1 MRGLRGFFVRLA
13 GLFSG
18 QRRDGELAAEIESHL
33 HMHTEDNLRRGLNA
47 DDARGEAQ
55 IRLGGVEQTKE
66 IYRERRSLPMI
77 ETLVQDLRYSVRML
91 RKAPSFA
98 SLVILILA
106 LGIGANSSIFSVV
119 NAVLLRPL
127 PYPQSQRLVYL
138 EESNPQQGFPSFS
151 ASPANFL
158 DWRAQNRSFE
168 QMVAFVEDPSN
179 VMVGDSPEHWPGTAA
194 TQGFFEA
201 LGVRPV
207 LGRPFSDDDFVV
219 GKNHILVISHALWR
233 SNFGADPGVLGRN
246 ISMDGEP
253 YTIIGV
259 MPAGFRF
266 DGDQIR
272 YWTPFAFD
280 SSMAAVRGAH
290 FIRVMARLRAGVS
303 LPQAQ
308 SEMKGLAAQLEKQ
321 YPDTNAGW
329 TVIVD
334 PMQQSAVQDVHAALL
349 VLLGAVGFVLLIA
362 CANAANMLLSRAA
375 VRRKEIA
382 IRMTLGAGRRRI
394 VRQLLTESVV
404 LALAGGGLGLAI
416 AYGSS
421 RALAALPSTLLPR
434 AESIHVDLRVL
445 MFTLVLSIATGILF
459 GLAPAFAASREGLIG
474 TIKESGSTGRGGRSG
489 LKGALVVLEIA
500 LAMILLVGSG
510 LLLRSFAK
518 LSSVQPGVATEGR
531 LTFDVN
537 LPRARYPNPDQAT
550 QFYQESRRRLQAL
563 PGVESVTMTS
573 LLPVS
578 GDALVWSFGINGQ
591 PNSGS
596 LPSAEYYLVGPN
608 YLRNMGIP
616 LLAGRDFTEQDAAS
630 APHVCLINDFLA
642 RTVFHGQNPIGQHI
656 QTGRHYSVVRE
667 IVGVVGSVKQL
678 SLQDGETFQVYE
690 PFEQFP
696 QRGMTFIL
704 RTSGNAS
711 SLLPGVR
718 HAIQQVDS
726 QQPITDPRTMDQVV
740 QESVALPR
748 FRTMLLGLFSA
759 LALLLALVGLYS
771 VMSYVVEQ
779 QFQEIGIRIALGAL
793 PRDIYRVI
801 LKRGFALVAIGI
813 AIGLAGTAAITRL
826 LAAFL
831 FGVTPHD
838 PATIASVILL
848 FTAVA
853 FLACGIPARR
863 ATRVDPMIALRHE

>member
-1 MRGLRGFFVRLA
+1 MRTFRAWLSRLA
-13 GLFSG
+13 AIFN
-18 QRRDGELAAEIESHL
+18 RDERELTDELQSHL
-33 HMHTEDNLRRGLNA
+33 EFHIDDNLRRGITPEE
-47 DDARGEAQ
+47 ARRQAL
-55 IRLGGVEQTKE
+55 IALGGVEQTKE
-66 IYRERRSLPMI
+66 IYRGRRSLPVI
-77 ETLVQDLRYSVRML
+77 ETLLQDLRYSVRML
-91 RKAPSFA
+91 RKNPSFTA
-98 SLVILILA
+98 LVLLILA

-138 EESNPQQGFPSFS
+138 EESNPQQGFPRFEV
-151 ASPANFL
+151 SPANFL

-168 QMVAFVEDPSN
+168 KIVAFAEDTSN
-179 VMVGDSPEHWPGTAA
+179 VMFGDSPQHWTGTVASE
-194 TQGFFEA
+194 GFFEA

-219 GKNHILVISHALWR
+219 GKNHVLVISDALWR
-233 SNFGADPGVLGRN
+233 SNFGADPRVLERS

-253 YTIIGV
+253 HAIIGV

-272 YWTPFAFD
+272 YWKPFAFD
-280 SSMAAVRGAH
+280 SSMATVRGAH

-303 LPQAQ
+303 LSQSQ
-308 SEMKGLAAQLEKQ
+308 SEMKDLAAQLEKQ

-334 PMQQSAVQDVHAALL
+334 SMQESAVQDVHAALL

-375 VRRKEIA
+375 MRRKEIA

-394 VRQLLTESVV
+394 VMQLLTESVV

-421 RALAALPSTLLPR
+421 HALAALPSTLLPR

-445 MFTLVLSIATGILF
+445 MFTLVISIATGILF

-489 LKGALVVLEIA
+489 LRGALVVLEIA

-531 LTFDVN
+531 LTFDVS
-537 LPRARYPNPDQAT
+537 LPRARYHTPDQAI
-550 QFYQESRRRLQAL
+550 QFYQEARRRLQAL

-578 GDALVWSFGINGQ
+578 GDALVWAFGINGQ
-591 PNSGS
+591 PQTGS
-596 LPSAEYYLVGPN
+596 LPSAQYYLVGPN
-608 YLRNMGIP
+608 YLRDMGIP

-642 RTVFHGQNPIGQHI
+642 RTLFHGQNPIGQHVH
-656 QTGRHYSVVRE
+656 TGRSYSVVRE
-667 IVGVVGSVKQL
+667 IVGVVGSVKQF
-678 SLQDGETFQVYE
+678 SLQDNETFQVYE

-696 QRGMTFIL
+696 QRAMTFIL

-748 FRTMLLGLFSA
+748 FRTTLLGLFSA

-771 VMSYVVEQ
+771 VMSYAVEQ

-838 PATIASVILL
+838 PATIACVVLL
-848 FTAVA
+848 FTSVA
-853 FLACGIPARR
+853 ILACGIPARR
-863 ATRVDPMIALRHE
+863 AMRVDPMVALRHE